1 MRTFHVARGG
11 QGPARP
17 AGVPEERLKI
27 AQRFIAGLMGGEGR
41 VPQGRKK
48 SHARLGR
55 PCGTRP
61 VWPRCPVMNRWAIF
75 IRPCGTGG
83 HAVALR
89 PAFRKRRLIE
99 RIGSHTV
106 SRNLNDMAAE
116 NKSVPPEAAPDWRAE
131 ASALWRQLPQR
142 GLFFGLLAVWV
153 VFFHFLGNSTLG
165 YVNTASLFG
174 WFKWV
179 QSVSSEEAHTWFMPL
194 VVAVLFW
201 WKRAELMAVPKQIWW
216 PALGLF
222 VVALLLHVV
231 GFMVQQT
238 RISFAAFFIG
248 IYALSGL
255 VWGWKWWQATFFPF
269 FLFAFAMPLG
279 NTAEVVTV
287 PLRMLATKL
296 AVFTSHTVLQ
306 INVIQQG
313 ASIISPTG
321 KYQYEVVAACSG
333 IRSLTAILA
342 LSTIFSFMM
351 FKSNWRRAAMIGAA
365 VPLAV
370 AGNVV
375 RLMTIIIAAEAV
387 DAKAG
392 NYVHENTWFS
402 LIPYVPAIIG
412 LLLLGRWL
420 EEKKEVV
427 PKP

>member
-1 MRTFHVARGG
+1 
-11 QGPARP
+11 
-17 AGVPEERLKI
+17 
-27 AQRFIAGLMGGEGR
+27 
-41 VPQGRKK
+41 
-48 SHARLGR
+48 
-55 PCGTRP
+55 
-61 VWPRCPVMNRWAIF
+61 
-75 IRPCGTGG
+75 
-83 HAVALR
+83 
-89 PAFRKRRLIE
+89 
-99 RIGSHTV
+99 
-106 SRNLNDMAAE
+106 MAAE

-153 VFFHFLGNSTLG
+153 VFFQFLGNSTLG

-296 AVFTSHTVLQ
+296 AVFTSHTVLG

-342 LSTIFSFMM
+342 LSTIFSFVM

-370 AGNVV
+370 AGNVL

>member
-1 MRTFHVARGG
+1 
-11 QGPARP
+11 
-17 AGVPEERLKI
+17 
-27 AQRFIAGLMGGEGR
+27 
-41 VPQGRKK
+41 
-48 SHARLGR
+48 
-55 PCGTRP
+55 
-61 VWPRCPVMNRWAIF
+61 
-75 IRPCGTGG
+75 
-83 HAVALR
+83 
-89 PAFRKRRLIE
+89 
-99 RIGSHTV
+99 
-106 SRNLNDMAAE
+106 MAAE

-153 VFFHFLGNSTLG
+153 VFFQFLGNSTLG

-201 WKRAELMAVPKQIWW
+201 WKRAELMTVPKQIWW
-216 PALGLF
+216 PALWLF

-255 VWGWKWWQATFFPF
+255 VWGWNWWQATFFPF

-296 AVFTSHTVLQ
+296 AVFTSHTVLG

-342 LSTIFSFMM
+342 LSTIFSFVM

-370 AGNVV
+370 AGNVL